1 MVENSSGLALNFD
14 VVADVFPLEYSRLTL
29 DDRTMVDFSRSSN
42 SLMARSGFDIIRMFG
57 LEQHVAT
64 PENQNLT
71 LGLLGCD
78 EFCGQQV
85 RGH

>member
-29 DDRTMVDFSRSSN
+29 DDRTIVDISRSSN
-42 SLMARSGFDIIRMFG
+42 SLTVRGGFDIIRMFG

-64 PENQNLT
+64 PENQYLT
-71 LGLLGCD
+71 LGLLSCD
-78 EFCGQQV
+78 EF
-85 RGH
+85 RG

>member
-42 SLMARSGFDIIRMFG
+42 SLTAKSSFDIIRMFS

-64 PENQNLT
+64 PENQYLA

-78 EFCGQQV
+78 EFG
-85 RGH
+85 G